1 MKRRYTVVLSSDDH
15 KSEVDVFLTKEALAV
30 LVAFAAAVNL
40 QAKWSVDIRMNI
52 ELPADPQGDAA

>member
-30 LVAFAAAVNL
+30 LVAFAAALNK
-40 QAKWSVDIRMNI
+40 QATWSVDIRMNI
-52 ELPADPQGDAA
+52 ELPADPQGEVA